1 MQAVS
6 CAAYRRDAV
15 MGYKLSSMST
25 CRPRLLFGLL
35 FLPVLFGCKGNETTN
50 KPDLSG
56 ATAASVPSVGVP
68 AVVNRGWN
76 SAAGPVMVLP
86 DLKNVGGASVV
97 LPFVTDSTLANA
109 WTLHID
115 SLFGLRLDL
124 YSRRGKAGEGMLMAS
139 VQRPNTENCLHWPQ
153 AQLREA
159 TVQEWRVGFVRNHT
173 VAIPLDSLEGM
184 SRSDSVLIT
193 TKLTLLASR
202 QPESLNPD
210 FQGLPFAIRKAYR
223 FSIGSTTVLIGN
235 IVRRINQ
242 EANPREENILLMAE
256 GSGSGDVYRTVFYAR
271 AAGSEDI
278 VQTSEVLAA
287 VILMGTGRPF
297 IVLSL
302 DDADGG
308 RSALLERAG
317 NGFWKIAWRSA
328 YTGC

>member
-1 MQAVS
+1 
-6 CAAYRRDAV
+6 

-25 CRPRLLFGLL
+25 CRPRLLFGLS
-35 FLPVLFGCKGNETTN
+35 FLPVLFGCKGNETRN
-50 KPDLSG
+50 KPDLPG
-56 ATAASVPSVGVP
+56 ATAAPIPSVSVSATVSG
-68 AVVNRGWN
+68 GWN
-76 SAAGPVMVLP
+76 KAAGPVMVLP
-86 DLKNVGGASVV
+86 DPANVGGALVV
-97 LPFVTDSTLANA
+97 LPLVTDSTLANA
-109 WTLHID
+109 RIFHID
-115 SLFGLRLDL
+115 SLSGLRLDL
-124 YSRRGKAGEGMLMAS
+124 YGRRGKVGEGLLMAS

-153 AQLREA
+153 AQLHEGTA
-159 TVQEWRVGFVRNHT
+159 QEWRVGFVRNHT

-184 SRSDSVLIT
+184 SKSDSVLIT

-210 FQGLPFAIRKAYR
+210 FQGLPFAIRKVYR
-223 FSIGSTTVLIGN
+223 FSIGSISVLIGN
-235 IVRRINQ
+235 VVRRINQ

-256 GSGSGDVYRTVFYAR
+256 GSGSGDGYRTVFYAR

-287 VILMGTGRPF
+287 VILMDTGRPF

-317 NGFWKIAWRSA
+317 NGSWKIAWRSA